1 MKKNIFLGF
10 FLIVVLAGFVS
21 ADFFEENYT
30 ALPAYSHAKAPNIQI
45 SKLKY
50 EPYPVNPGEYVTVWI
65 KAENLGTGYT
75 QDLTFELL
83 PKFPFSLDS
92 DTAVKSFGK
101 LGYGKQEE
109 DEVVVVEYKVKVDE
123 DATEGSN
130 EIELRFNTD
139 GGDSWFYRNFNIEVT
154 EARTDF
160 DLVIQ
165 EVDEQQVSI
174 AIANTGKNIAYSV
187 IVKMPEQENFEV
199 VGTSGQM
206 VGNLENGDYT
216 MVSFEVKEKSRTPG
230 KKPLKIQIDYTDTIG
245 ERRSLIKEVIY
256 ETGGMSMPSGV
267 MGEEMSEEEREA
279 MREQFAGR
287 MGGRFPMMQ
296 TEKVIYQE
304 WWFWAIILAVLFV
317 GWKVFKKIKER
328 KNKKKKR

>member
-1 MKKNIFLGF
+1 MKKNIFLGLF
-10 FLIVVLAGFVS
+10 FVVILAGFAS
-21 ADFFEENYT
+21 ALFEENYT

-50 EPYPVNPGEYVTVWI
+50 EPYPVNPGEYVNIWI

-75 QDLTFELL
+75 EDLTFELL

-109 DEVVVVEYKVKVDE
+109 DETVVVEYKVKVDE
-123 DATEGSN
+123 DATEGTN

-139 GGDSWFYRNFNIEVT
+139 GGDSWFYRTFNIEVT

-174 AIANTGKNIAYSV
+174 AIANTGKNVAYSV
-187 IVKMPEQENFEV
+187 IVKVPEQDYFETI
-199 VGTSGQM
+199 GTSGQM

-216 MVSFEVKEKSRTPG
+216 MVSFELKEKSRTPG
-230 KKPLKIQIDYTDTIG
+230 KKTLKIQIDYTDAIG
-245 ERRSLIKEVIY
+245 ERRSLIKEIIY
-256 ETGGMSMPSGV
+256 EAGAMTLPSAAMNG
-267 MGEEMSEEEREA
+267 EMSEEERES

-287 MGGRFPMMQ
+287 MGGRFPM
-296 TEKVIYQE
+296 TPAEKEIYQE

-317 GWKVFKKIKER
+317 AWKVFKKIKER
-328 KNKKKKR
+328 KKKKKR

>member
-1 MKKNIFLGF
+1 MVN
-10 FLIVVLAGFVS
+10 A
-21 ADFFEENYT
+21 
-30 ALPAYSHAKAPNIQI
+30 AYSKAKASNIQI
-45 SKLKY
+45 AKLSY
-50 EPYPVNPGEYVTVWI
+50 EPYPVNPGEYFNLWI

-75 QDLTFELL
+75 EDLTFELL

-101 LGYGKQEE
+101 VGYGKQEG
-109 DEVVVVEYKVKVDE
+109 DEIVLLEYKVKVDE
-123 DATEGSN
+123 DATAGSN
-130 EIELRFNTD
+130 EIELRYNTD
-139 GGDSWFYRNFNIEVT
+139 SGDSWLYKTFNIEIA

-187 IVKMPEQENFEV
+187 IVKVPEQENFETI
-199 VGTSGQM
+199 GTSGQM

-216 MVSFEVKEKSRTPG
+216 MVSFEIKEKSRVPG
-230 KKPLKIQIDYTDTIG
+230 KKLLRIQIDYTDTIG
-245 ERRSLIKEVIY
+245 ERRHVIKEVVY
-256 ETGGMSMPSGV
+256 ETGGMMPSPAS
-267 MGEEMSEEEREA
+267 MSEEEREK

-287 MGGRFPMMQ
+287 MGGRFPFQ
-296 TEKVIYQE
+296 PAEKEIYQE

-317 GWKVFKKIKER
+317 GWKVFKKIKEM
-328 KNKKKKR
+328 KKRKKR